1 MFKNI
6 FNHFNQQKAVRE
18 EADLNKAGLATAEY
32 STQAY
37 GINFGWNNRGL
48 VYAPTDEEGHVVVF
62 GGSGLGKTSALLIP
76 SVAMWSSSGTSLIID
91 IAGDIE
97 RVVSV
102 HTSLEVMNRRWE
114 LSRQLI
120 FKPGDPDTRY
130 YDVFAEIDKMPDEED
145 RNVALE
151 KLAYILM
158 PIDIH
163 ANSTTQF
170 FNDEGRK
177 ILTAALLAF
186 YSIEPEAPLI
196 TGDFKYDFCDI
207 CKLIFSNDWKTLFQ
221 KIDEAGNVK
230 ASSYLNSFQ
239 GANEANTAG
248 CKQAVDKAIQL
259 FATNKKIQAC
269 VRRCKLLNDATP
281 ISTLTL
287 ETNNN
292 LVCIADD
299 DLPLYAPLLHL
310 ITAQALDYCSR
321 RAPVAVQDHPILLA
335 FDEFVSLGHL
345 DIVDGLRKL
354 RKKNVRLMV
363 LTQSLADID
372 DVYGES
378 ARRVM
383 MNNFRYTVVLGANDT
398 DTQEY
403 LAKMVG
409 QHMVQRRSVT
419 TDSNHHRSET
429 VSDSKEFVIEPEKF
443 RQLGDYLLLI
453 HPGGFLK
460 LRKNYYYKN
469 YRSITK

>member
-6 FNHFNQQKAVRE
+6 FDYFNKQKAARE
-18 EADLNKAGLATAEY
+18 EADLNKVGLATAEY

-37 GINFGWNNRGL
+37 GINFGWNHRGL
-48 VYAPTDEEGHVVVF
+48 VYSPTKAEGHIVVF

-76 SVAMWSSSGTSLIID
+76 SVVMWASPWSTSGTSLIID

-97 RVVSV
+97 RTVSV
-102 HTSLEVMNRRWE
+102 HNSLEIMNRRWE
-114 LSRQLI
+114 LFRQLI
-120 FKPGDPDTRY
+120 FKPGDPDTRC
-130 YDVFAEIDKMPDEED
+130 YDVFAEIDDMQDEEE

-151 KLAYILM
+151 KLAYVLM

-170 FNDEGRK
+170 FTDEGRK
-177 ILTAALLAF
+177 ILTASLLAF
-186 YSIEPEAPLI
+186 YPDQA
-196 TGDFKYDFCDI
+196 DFCEI
-207 CKLIFSNDWKTLFQ
+207 CEIIFSNDWKSLF
-221 KIDEAGNVK
+221 KNIDEAGNAK

-269 VRRCKLLNDATP
+269 VRRRELLNDATP
-281 ISTLTL
+281 MSTLTL
-287 ETNNN
+287 ETHNN

-321 RAPVAVQDHPILLA
+321 RNPIAVQDHPILLA

-345 DIVDGLRKL
+345 DIIDGLRKL
-354 RKKNVRLMV
+354 RKKNVRIMV

-383 MNNFRYTVVLGANDT
+383 MNNFRYTVVLGANDS
-398 DTQEY
+398 DTQDY

-409 QHMVQRRSVT
+409 QHMVQCRSVT
-419 TDSNHHRSET
+419 MDGNHHRSET
-429 VSDSKEFVIEPEKF
+429 VSDRKEFIIDPEEF

-453 HPGGFLK
+453 HPGGLLK
-460 LRKNYYYKN
+460 LQKNYYYKN
-469 YRSITK
+469 YSHITK